1 MSALYEKKLLLAV
14 NPVSGKGQGKSK
26 LFEAVDCFTKSGYR
40 VTVLPTAPNR
50 LTEDIIASEAG
61 DYDLITAIG
70 GDGTLNMA
78 VNGILRSR
86 ADVPLGYIP
95 LGSTNDFAASLGL
108 KKKISEASKRIA
120 EGEAKYID
128 IGQFGDRYFVY
139 IACTGLFAG
148 ASYMTSQQLKNIM
161 GHSAYLLRGISDL
174 AEAKK
179 VRYTVELDNE
189 IIGGD
194 FLLASF
200 SNTLR
205 AGGMFTWPKSEVSF
219 DDGLFEVTLVKA
231 PKNIK
236 EATLMTNDMLNFKL
250 SSEAVIRKK
259 FKNAKVTFDS
269 PRGWSLDGENGGEF
283 QEAVIR
289 VKHKALRLIY

>member
-1 MSALYEKKLLLAV
+1 MSSLYEKKLLLAV

-26 LFEAVDCFTKSGYR
+26 LFETVDCFTKFGYR

-50 LTEDIIASEAG
+50 ETEDIIAKEAG
-61 DYDLITAIG
+61 EYDLITAIG

-78 VNGILRSR
+78 ANGILRSGI
-86 ADVPLGYIP
+86 DVPLGYIP

-108 KKKISEASKRIA
+108 TKKISEASKRIA

-161 GHSAYLLRGISDL
+161 GPGAYLFKGITDL
-174 AEAKK
+174 VETKK
-179 VRYTVELDNE
+179 VRYKVELDNE
-189 IIGGD
+189 TIGGD

-205 AGGMFTWPKSEVSF
+205 AGGMFTLPKNEVSF
-219 DDGLFEVTLVKA
+219 DDGMFEVTMVKA

-236 EATLMTNDMLNFKL
+236 EATVMTNDMINSKL
-250 SSEAVIRKK
+250 RSEYIIRRKAKKATVI
-259 FKNAKVTFDS
+259 FDS

-283 QEAVIR
+283 KEADIA
-289 VKHKALRLIY
+289 VKHRALRLIY